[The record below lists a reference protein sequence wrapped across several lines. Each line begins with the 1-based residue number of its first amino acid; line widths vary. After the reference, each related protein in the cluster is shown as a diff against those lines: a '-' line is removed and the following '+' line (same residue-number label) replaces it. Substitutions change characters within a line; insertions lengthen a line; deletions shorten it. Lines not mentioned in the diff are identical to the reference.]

1 MGISKFKAKKS
12 LKENALTLATLG
24 GVICGIVLGLLL
36 RLREEKYSAREA
48 MYVQFIGK
56 LFLSMLKMIIL
67 PLVIPSLIGKKC
79 NECVDM
85 IHQGNICFLFQLRLG
100 PLKSGNLLF
109 LEVELSCTILVQPFV
124 QLSWVLY

>member
-1 MGISKFKAKKS
+1 MGISKLKAKKS

-24 GVICGIVLGLLL
+24 GVISGIVLGLLL
-36 RLREEKYSAREA
+36 RLREDPFSAREA

-79 NECVDM
+79 NGCLDM
-85 IHQGNICFLFQLRLG
+85 THQNDICFSFQLRLG
-100 PLKSGNLLF
+100 PLKLRNLLF

-124 QLSWVLY
+124 QLSWALY